1 MLTIPLR
8 DGVLCLA
15 ASLLL
20 AACARQPLAPP
31 AAIPAEA
38 VAATPTVGSAPEE
51 DLLRYPSTPATPEEL
66 EGSALYRVLAAEFA
80 GQRDELPVAVA
91 QYAKLAA
98 TTTDPALA
106 ERATR
111 IALYAQDTPAALS
124 AAERWLVLAPD
135 NLEARQIAAAMH
147 VRQGNAAAA
156 VTHLRRVLAQDRG
169 VPGSRLK
176 MIANLL
182 GREED
187 KRTALAVMEQL
198 LESET
203 GDPDTLMVYA
213 ILALRAERLDASQ
226 RAMEQLVRRADINPN
241 IALAY
246 VAALQKDGKVEIAT
260 QFLEKALAR
269 TPKEFGLRLL
279 YARMLAEAD
288 RFEDARAEFTRL
300 NRQAPDNTD
309 VIFALGLLN
318 LQTERIDAAEA
329 NFRAMAGYPER
340 ADDAHFYLGQIAET
354 RKRPAAALASYRR
367 VEEGPSL
374 FQARVREAVLLAA
387 DKRVDEARAVL
398 AALQP
403 DSDDQRRQLVL
414 VEAEILAEQKEYAN
428 AMAVFDRA
436 LNGTFD
442 STLLYSRA
450 MLAERMN
457 RLDVLEADLRE
468 ILKREPDNTDAL
480 NALGYTLADRTAR
493 YEEAHALIRRAL
505 ELVPDNFYVLD
516 SMGWVLYRLG
526 RPAEAVPYLEK
537 ARAQRNDPEVAA
549 HLGEVLWVLG
559 RRDDARAVW
568 DAALASHPEDRKILD
583 AIERLSK

>member
-8 DGVLCLA
+8 DRGLWPAVL
-15 ASLLL
+15 LLL

-31 AAIPAEA
+31 TPAPAPAAAAPATA
-38 VAATPTVGSAPEE
+38 SAPEE
-51 DLLRYPSTPATPEEL
+51 DLLRYPSTPASPQEL
-66 EGSALYRVLAAEFA
+66 EDSALYRVLAAEFA
-80 GQRDELPVAVA
+80 GQRNDLPMAVA
-91 QYAKLAA
+91 QYAKLAT
-98 TTTDPALA
+98 TTTDPELA

-111 IALYAQDTPAALS
+111 IALYADDSVAALR

-135 NLEARQIAAAMH
+135 NFDARQIAAAMH

-156 VTHLRRVLAQDRG
+156 VAHLRHVLAKDRG
-169 VPGSRLK
+169 APGSRLK

-187 KRTALAVMEQL
+187 KATALAVMEQL
-198 LESET
+198 LEGEN

-226 RAMEQLVRRADINPN
+226 RAMEQLVRKADINPN
-241 IALAY
+241 VALAY
-246 VAALQKDGKVEIAT
+246 VAALQKDGKVDIAT

-288 RFEDARAEFTRL
+288 RFEEARAQFMRL

-354 RKRPAAALASYRR
+354 RKRPAAALAAYRR

-398 AALQP
+398 AALTP

-414 VEAEILAEQKEYAN
+414 VEAEILAEQKDYQN

-450 MLAERMN
+450 MLAERMD

-568 DAALASHPEDRKILD
+568 DAALERHPEDRKILD
-583 AIERLSK
+583 AIQRLSK